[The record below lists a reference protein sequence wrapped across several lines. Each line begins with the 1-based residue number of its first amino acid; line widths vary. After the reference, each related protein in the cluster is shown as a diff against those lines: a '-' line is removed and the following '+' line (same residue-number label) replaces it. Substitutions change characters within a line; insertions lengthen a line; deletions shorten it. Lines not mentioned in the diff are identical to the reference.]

1 MGHAIRLGKLFGI
14 AIEIDLTWFIIFVL
28 AAASFATNWFA
39 RYIPAETP
47 GLMWLY
53 GVVGAILLFASI
65 VAHELSHAYAGRVYG
80 VQTTSVTLFVF
91 GGVSR
96 MVDEPPSPRAEFWIG
111 IAGPLCS
118 FALAA
123 VFAALSVWSAVLGLV
138 EAVTMTFW
146 LGTVLNLMLGAFNL
160 LPGLPLDGGH
170 VVRALA
176 WWKSGSPAVG
186 TRVASAAGQ
195 IVGYGLIGL
204 GVLTLLGP
212 TLNLGGLWLI
222 FIGWFVA
229 RQAAASIRLVQARQ
243 ALSGVPVARLMTTA
257 VTTVPADLTVE
268 DLVRNYFMAHAYTAY
283 PVVEGDLLKG
293 VVNVAAVRNLPRE
306 QWATTRVGDIV
317 PPLTMEQVIA
327 PSADGWEALA
337 RMARTECGCVLITD
351 GDRLLGILTHSDI
364 LRLIRA
370 RLELG
375 V

>member
-1 MGHAIRLGKLFGI
+1 MGHTIRLGRLLGI
-14 AIEIDLTWFIIFVL
+14 AIEIDLTWFIIFAL

-39 RYIPAETP
+39 RYIPADTP

-53 GVVGAILLFASI
+53 GVVGSVLLFASI

-111 IAGPLCS
+111 VAGPLCS
-118 FALAA
+118 FVLAG
-123 VFAALSVWSAVLGLV
+123 VFAALWEWSAVLHAG
-138 EAVTMTFW
+138 EALASIFK
-146 LGTVLNLMLGAFNL
+146 LGAVLNLMLGAFNL
-160 LPGLPLDGGH
+160 LPGSPLDGGH

-186 TRVASAAGQ
+186 TRVASATGQ

-204 GVLTLLGP
+204 GVLALLGP

-229 RQAAASIRLVQARQ
+229 QQAAASIRLVQARQ
-243 ALSGVPVARLMTTA
+243 ALSGVPVSRLMTA
-257 VTTVPADLTVE
+257 PVTTVPADLTVE
-268 DLVRNYFMAHAYTAY
+268 DLVRNYFMTHAYTAY

-293 VVNVAAVRNLPRE
+293 VLNVAAVRDLPRE
-306 QWATTRVGDIV
+306 QWATTRVGDIL
-317 PPLTMEQVIA
+317 PPLTAEQVIA

-351 GDRLLGILTHSDI
+351 GGRLLGILTHSDI